1 MHITCYLG
9 VCTLRV
15 TWVKA
20 DFYCKPQHSRFR
32 WDYKAG
38 LLQKAGFGLK
48 TTCQSWP
55 WGLFTSLKNHLIT
68 VGVLWYSVTGN
79 WTDGGQISKA
89 TQCCTNMVQQRRPGE
104 MNPQRTPEY
113 FHHLP
118 HLLFHKHSLPQP
130 NILSLHP
137 FLFFLNKNV
146 SKLSLSTIVFV
157 NLSSPNLLK
166 RIVATIIFLGCKE
179 STIIKPCSWPE
190 WVFSVF

>member
-1 MHITCYLG
+1 MFYKSRF
-9 VCTLRV
+9 VCTLHV

-32 WDYKAG
+32 WDYKASSKSRFWFKNE
-38 LLQKAGFGLK
+38 LSKLTLRIVY
-48 TTCQSWP
+48 
-55 WGLFTSLKNHLIT
+55 FTEKPPHNNRSP
-68 VGVLWYSVTGN
+68 VVQSVTGN
-79 WTDGGQISKA
+79 WTDGGEISKV

-104 MNPQRTPEY
+104 MNPHRTPEY

-118 HLLFHKHSLPQP
+118 HLLFHNHSLPQP

-146 SKLSLSTIVFV
+146 SKLSLSTIVSV

-166 RIVATIIFLGCKE
+166 RIVATIIFLRL
-179 STIIKPCSWPE
+179 
-190 WVFSVF
+190 

>member
-9 VCTLRV
+9 EGWLLLQTSTFQIQMGLQSWASSKSRFWFKNELSKLTLRLV
-15 TWVKA
+15 YFTE
-20 DFYCKPQHSRFR
+20 KPPHNSRSPVV
-32 WDYKAG
+32 
-38 LLQKAGFGLK
+38 Q
-48 TTCQSWP
+48 
-55 WGLFTSLKNHLIT
+55 
-68 VGVLWYSVTGN
+68 SVTGN
-79 WTDGGQISKA
+79 WTDGGQISKV

-146 SKLSLSTIVFV
+146 SKLSLSTIVSV
-157 NLSSPNLLK
+157 NLSSPNILK

-179 STIIKPCSWPE
+179 SAIIKPCSWPG